1 MEAMASF
8 REMCMANL
16 KPRCVSDVCQCKK
29 VKLYKYTVM
38 AVLAV
43 SGCITRYDHNFKAIG
58 I

>member
-1 MEAMASF
+1 M
-8 REMCMANL
+8 
-16 KPRCVSDVCQCKK
+16 CVSAKK
-29 VKLYKYTVM
+29 VKLYKYTAM